1 MMGPFI
7 TMMESQLAKAPE
19 EAKSQIKAE
28 IAKVKEAKMEMEFT
42 DDGKMIATRSGGPED
57 GEWYSPEKVDSESVL
72 YLGVILAY
80 MMRTSQSGDAPQSW
94 LAHQKD
100 LQFARR
106 AWPGS
111 LLARRRTHTNL
122 QQQDGKSTRQNC
134 LTNWLCGHWFALKR
148 QPTVA
153 KLTTELTD
161 AGRTD
166 PKPSGGYLG

>member
-1 MMGPFI
+1 MAKGKIKKRLTQDQEFQIMKLVLDKFLWLGFLV
-7 TMMESQLAKAPE
+7 LAYA
-19 EAKSQIKAE
+19 
-28 IAKVKEAKMEMEFT
+28 V
-42 DDGKMIATRSGGPED
+42 
-57 GEWYSPEKVDSESVL
+57 

-106 AWPGS
+106 AWPDS

-134 LTNWLCGHWFALKR
+134 LTNWLCG
-148 QPTVA
+148 
-153 KLTTELTD
+153 
-161 AGRTD
+161 
-166 PKPSGGYLG
+166 Y